1 MIIAEKKM
9 VVTCEEPVANLV
21 WGAGCR
27 VNGNERHLH
36 WNDHL
41 QEVARSPCGPFPSGN
56 RAPRLPLCP
65 TGRAFVCVYFFPLIC
80 AIRTCV
86 HVFLSSHICIFT
98 LTCKIYLDSQHLETK
113 PFVHLLGLLGK
124 ICSAN
129 TVSLNCSLI
138 PFLPWSNFSEI
149 EKLI

>member
-1 MIIAEKKM
+1 MGRASSQLG
-9 VVTCEEPVANLV
+9 VSCRPA
-21 WGAGCR
+21 CR

-41 QEVARSPCGPFPSGN
+41 QEVARSPCGPFLRGN
-56 RAPRLPLCP
+56 RVPRLPLCP
-65 TGRAFVCVYFFPLIC
+65 TGRTFVCVYFFPLIC
-80 AIRTCV
+80 AILTCV
-86 HVFLSSHICIFT
+86 HVFLSSHICIST
-98 LTCKIYLDSQHLETK
+98 LTGKIYLDSQHLETK

-129 TVSLNCSLI
+129 TVRLNCSLI